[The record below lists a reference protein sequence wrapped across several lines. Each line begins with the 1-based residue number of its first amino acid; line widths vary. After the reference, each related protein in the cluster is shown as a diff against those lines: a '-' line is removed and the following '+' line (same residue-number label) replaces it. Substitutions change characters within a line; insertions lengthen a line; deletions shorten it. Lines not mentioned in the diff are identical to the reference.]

1 MLLSYNKKKVASF
14 GIDSY
19 EINKGHG
26 SITYQKQQ
34 ETVRAALYQKK
45 IMEIRTNSWGGNELT
60 QLIRQRR
67 IRWHF
72 EGTYVSYFVPL

>member
-45 IMEIRTNSWGGNELT
+45 
-60 QLIRQRR
+60 
-67 IRWHF
+67 
-72 EGTYVSYFVPL
+72 